1 MPIITSLINK
11 SLEEAIIP
19 NILKTSI
26 IRPIYKSGKKSDYNN
41 YRPIAILPAV
51 EKVLEEI
58 VARRLN
64 EFLLKYKIISKNQ
77 YGFQKGKN
85 INQLLG
91 IFSNEVNKSLD
102 KNEHCLGLFIDFS
115 KAFDT
120 LSHNKMIEVL
130 EHTGIRGNCI
140 EWFKNY
146 LECRNYSVKL
156 QDRMSDNIPLKQGVP
171 QGSKLGPILYIIYA
185 NDMMRVLRDSNVYAY
200 ADDTA
205 IIVSNKCSDTAMDIM
220 QIELNKITKWCH
232 DRGLI
237 INASKTKLMHFRPR
251 HLPETRRELI
261 FQSNDCLHKTYYNN
275 KLNRIP
281 TETCTT
287 RIEQVKTY
295 KYLGVHLD
303 VFFKWKTHVEHLQ
316 KKLKRQLMHY
326 FT

>member
-1 MPIITSLINK
+1 M
-11 SLEEAIIP
+11 
-19 NILKTSI
+19 
-26 IRPIYKSGKKSDYNN
+26 
-41 YRPIAILPAV
+41 
-51 EKVLEEI
+51 
-58 VARRLN
+58 
-64 EFLLKYKIISKNQ
+64 
-77 YGFQKGKN
+77 
-85 INQLLG
+85 
-91 IFSNEVNKSLD
+91 
-102 KNEHCLGLFIDFS
+102 GLFIDFS

-261 FQSNDCLHKTYYNN
+261 FHSND
-275 KLNRIP
+275 
-281 TETCTT
+281 
-287 RIEQVKTY
+287 
-295 KYLGVHLD
+295 
-303 VFFKWKTHVEHLQ
+303 
-316 KKLKRQLMHY
+316 
-326 FT
+326 